1 MISLFDYFCLLFLRK
16 EPNYTMLNISPMK
29 KLLPLFAILLFIFSC
44 QPQDTIGD
52 LKPLDLLKY
61 GVPISINAPDSA
73 VVKKTKIGDWD
84 DITVKKGEY
93 SLQIFV
99 RNAIT
104 NDLEKIKAEEL
115 ALVKEEKVFSK
126 IIKEEERGFIYETA
140 IDSLSNYNFKYIH
153 LQADR
158 VYTFQKGLADN
169 LTQAQAENIYNSVK
183 QQ

>member
-1 MISLFDYFCLLFLRK
+1 
-16 EPNYTMLNISPMK
+16 MK
-29 KLLPLFAILLFIFSC
+29 KLLPLLAILLFLFSC
-44 QPQDTIGD
+44 QPQDTVGD

-61 GVPISINAPDSA
+61 GVPITINAPDSA
-73 VVKKTKIGDWD
+73 AVKKTKIGDWD

-104 NDLEKIKAEEL
+104 NDLDKIKAEEL
-115 ALVKEEKVFSK
+115 TLVKAEKVFSK
-126 IIKEEERGFIYETA
+126 IITDEDRGFVYETA
-140 IDSLSNYNFKYIH
+140 IDSVPNYNFKYIH

-169 LTQAQAENIYNSVK
+169 LTQSQAEKIYNSVK